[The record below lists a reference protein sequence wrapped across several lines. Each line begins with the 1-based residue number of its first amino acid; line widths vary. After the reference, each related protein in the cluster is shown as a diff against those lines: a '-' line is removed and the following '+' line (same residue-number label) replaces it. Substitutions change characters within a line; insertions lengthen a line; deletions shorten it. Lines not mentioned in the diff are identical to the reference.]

1 MLRRTALACF
11 AVALVIAPA
20 RVEAQSLRSRI
31 TDLFTFGDCGEP
43 LCLDLGNEHGDHYL
57 PAVTQGE
64 FTVIGFVTEAIGKSV
79 SSLPVASTSSGATF
93 AIVGGLPV
101 RTSTSAGPI
110 FGERAQ
116 TLGRGRFFI
125 GANVSGI
132 HFTSISGVPLSDVTI
147 NFGHQNVG
155 DSALGDPTFEDDLI
169 QLRLALDV
177 DISVATVFATW
188 GITDFVDIGVAVPF
202 VRTSLNGASEA
213 QILPFGS
220 GSSPVHFFAG
230 TPSDPVLRAASSVSD
245 AASGI
250 GDVVGRVKI
259 NLGQSSKFGA
269 AILGEVR
276 FPTGNERQLLGAGAT
291 AVRGLGIAS
300 AQFGSF
306 SPHLNVGYQARTA
319 DLQNDAI
326 LATVGFDNLLTEWA
340 TFAFDLVSE
349 WQVGD
354 SKLPLPGDIVYDE
367 PFPRRIPSVSVP
379 DRRDDIINATAGMK
393 FTVRGGTVIVMN
405 GIVPLR
411 DVGLQPDFVWTVGL
425 EFAF

>member
-1 MLRRTALACF
+1 MTRRTVLACF
-11 AVALVIAPA
+11 ALALATAPA
-20 RVEAQSLRSRI
+20 EAQNLRNRI

-43 LCLDLGNEHGDHYL
+43 LCLDLTNEHGDHFL

-79 SSLPVASTSSGATF
+79 SSLPVSSTSSGATF

-116 TLGRGRFFI
+116 TLGRGRFFL

-132 HFTSISGVPLSDVTI
+132 HFTSISGVPLEDVTI
-147 NFGHQNVG
+147 NFAHANVL
-155 DSALGDPTFEDDLI
+155 DSALGNPGFEVDLI

-177 DISVATVFATW
+177 DVSVATIFMTW
-188 GITDFVDIGVAVPF
+188 GMTDFIDVGVAVPF
-202 VRTSLNGASEA
+202 VRTSVNGASEA
-213 QILPFGS
+213 QILPFGT
-220 GSSPVHFFAG
+220 GATPVHFFAG
-230 TPSDPVLRAASSVSD
+230 TSSDPVLRAASSVSGS
-245 AASGI
+245 ASGV
-250 GDVVGRVKI
+250 GDVVGRLKI

-269 AILGEVR
+269 AILGEIR
-276 FPTGNERQLLGAGAT
+276 FPSGNERQLLGAGAT

-319 DLQNDAI
+319 ELQNDAV
-326 LATVGFDNLLTEWA
+326 LATLGFDNLLTDWA

-367 PFPRRIPSVSVP
+367 PFTRRIPSVSIP
-379 DRRDDIINATAGMK
+379 DRRDNIVNATAGMK
-393 FTVRGGTVIVMN
+393 FTVRGGTVIVLN
-405 GIVPLR
+405 GILPLR
-411 DVGLQPDFVWTVGL
+411 EVGLQPDFVWTAGL